1 MLVDTDVLVWFLRG
15 RAAAR
20 RTILEHSPV
29 EMSAVTYMEL
39 AQGVRNRQELQLL
52 QRTIRRNG
60 WRIVPLSEDISHRAT
75 IYVER
80 YALSDGM
87 RLADALIAASAVQ
100 SGSTLLTGN
109 ARHYRCIPDLALE
122 RYDPA
127 GPGP

>member
-1 MLVDTDVLVWFLRG
+1 MLVDTDVLIWFMRG
-15 RAAAR
+15 QASAR
-20 RTILEHSPV
+20 RTVLEHPPI
-29 EMSAVTYMEL
+29 ELSAVTYMEL

-60 WRIVPLSEDISHRAT
+60 WRIVPLSEDIGHRAST
-75 IYVER
+75 YVER

-100 SGSTLLTGN
+100 FGSALLTGN
-109 ARHYRCIPDLALE
+109 ARHYRCIPGLALE

-127 GPGP
+127 GPGA